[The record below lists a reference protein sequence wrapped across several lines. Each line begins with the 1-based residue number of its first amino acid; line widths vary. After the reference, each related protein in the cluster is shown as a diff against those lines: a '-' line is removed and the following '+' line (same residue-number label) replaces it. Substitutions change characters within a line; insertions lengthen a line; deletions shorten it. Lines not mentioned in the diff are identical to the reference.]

1 MLMVNRDT
9 LLRGNSMME
18 DVITYAGWG
27 VTAACVAQIIW
38 VFQYQQDLLGGLGV
52 VNSSK
57 DGIELIK
64 LYGLVGAVSFSLA
77 TMKYIKLTAAGL
89 ALFAASTFYG
99 TAFHFN
105 TDKVLNRVNMPS
117 VHASK
122 LDVADPLGNTAIK
135 PVKTTAAVDNTGWT
149 AEQNAAFNRAKGLG
163 YVNRGSIG
171 QAGKDWCIADDDKD
185 GTKNGLDKDVNG
197 ETPTYSVEEAY
208 YNCMTGLKWVKG

>member
-9 LLRGNSMME
+9 LLRGNSMIE

-27 VTAACVAQIIW
+27 VTTACVAQIFW

-89 ALFAASTFYG
+89 AVFAASTFYG
-99 TAFHFN
+99 SAFHFN

-122 LDVADPLGNTAIK
+122 LDVADPLNNNAVNPGK
-135 PVKTTAAVDNTGWT
+135 PTAAVDKSGWT
-149 AEQNAAFNRAKGLG
+149 PEQNAAFNRAKGLG
-163 YVNRGSIG
+163 YVNRGAIG
-171 QAGKDWCIADDDKD
+171 KAGEDWCVADEDND
-185 GTKNGLDKDVNG
+185 GVKNGIDKDVNG
-197 ETPTYSVEEAY
+197 ETPGYSTEEAWF
-208 YNCMTGLKWVKG
+208 NCATGLKWVKG